1 MDHEEDR
8 RIRYMKYLLKIKKY
22 LEEKEKYWFIFI
34 LLLIF
39 LQVINID
46 ILSSW
51 MPEWLSVL
59 TSLIIYSIAMCYIGV
74 LYIIVKEKVKCYLE
88 LQNTQQTEAIKED
101 LCDKL
106 QESIKTI
113 LANYEDKHVSL
124 LGRVDEL
131 GEQIVNEGQ
140 ERKKHID
147 TSCEV
152 VLEKIEYA
160 QEQVDESFNK
170 RIESL
175 VEAER
180 NDTEKLLRELQL
192 LNSTGESQ
200 IHALSEL
207 MKLLQTQIDEKFT
220 EHAEQ
225 MTLKFA
231 EVDLHEEKRGQAV
244 ELKLKELV
252 EQIVLEGE
260 KKKQQIDIL
269 NQAIL
274 SQLQQTK
281 DDLEVTFGKQAD
293 RIIENETKDAQNIT
307 ESLHMIETTV
317 KSQIHE
323 IGEAQILLK
332 TRIEEGF
339 ADQTDQIVSK
349 FAEVDARN
357 EVREKEVTHSLI
369 KIAEQI
375 VIEGEEKQKQI
386 EEVHQSILLKL
397 EKSQEM
403 FQENIDGLANRIVE
417 VEGVVLRES
426 CKMLDVMDENA
437 EKNSADYNR
446 VYNQVADFSKNT
458 KTILHQV
465 KKDVLQSHEDL
476 WQECREEIN
485 EINEQVVNIT
495 KEREMN
501 RKVAETYR
509 QYQLVTLERLDKLQ
523 LQITNL
529 DALSILLKNVVNQQ
543 GGISTKSVDTTNE
556 PNRVEK
562 IQDIESGMTVFNSYK
577 AGKLVMSEMFKGEQK
592 VYEVTYGKGG
602 EVTHSKNYDS
612 EGAVITELSYY
623 PNGQVKE
630 RKEQIKVNGT
640 NKIVVSKFDQ
650 SGKKMK

>member
-1 MDHEEDR
+1 MKDVEKASADNEEDR
-8 RIRYMKYLLKIKKY
+8 RYMYMKYLRKIKKY
-22 LEEKEKYWFIFI
+22 IEEKENYWFIFI

-39 LQVINID
+39 LQVINKD
-46 ILSSW
+46 ILSTW
-51 MPEWLSVL
+51 MPEWLSTL
-59 TSLIIYSIAMCYIGV
+59 ATLIICGIAICYVGV

-88 LQNTQQTEAIKED
+88 LQNAKQTEAIQEE
-101 LCDKL
+101 LYGKL
-106 QESIKTI
+106 QESLKTI
-113 LANYEDKHVSL
+113 LANYDDKHVSL
-124 LGRVDEL
+124 LGRVNEL

-140 ERKKHID
+140 ERKKHLD
-147 TSCEV
+147 TSCRV
-152 VLEKIEYA
+152 VLEKIEHA
-160 QEQVDESFNK
+160 QEHLGVSFNK
-170 RIESL
+170 SIEKL
-175 VEAER
+175 VETER
-180 NDTEKLLRELQL
+180 NDTEKLLGELQL
-192 LNSTGESQ
+192 LNATGESQ
-200 IHALSEL
+200 IRALSEL
-207 MKLLQTQIDEKFT
+207 VKLLQTQMDEKFT

-225 MTLKFA
+225 MSLKFA
-231 EVDLHEEKRGQAV
+231 EVDSHEEKRGQAV

-252 EQIVLEGE
+252 EQIVLEEE

-293 RIIENETKDAQNIT
+293 RIIEDEKKDAQDIA
-307 ESLHMIETTV
+307 ESLHMLETTV
-317 KSQIHE
+317 KSKIQE
-323 IGEAQILLK
+323 IGDTQELLN
-332 TRIEEGF
+332 TRIEEGL
-339 ADQTDQIVSK
+339 ADQTEQIVS
-349 FAEVDARN
+349 
-357 EVREKEVTHSLI
+357 

-375 VIEGEEKQKQI
+375 VFEGEEKQKQI
-386 EEVHQSILLKL
+386 EDVHQSILLKL

-458 KTILHQV
+458 KIILHQV